1 MKLSRSMGASNKSK
15 YRKMNYRETQAEALC
30 KLQSANFLLQRS
42 DEQYLEY
49 SVRMMYMKN
58 VI

>member
-1 MKLSRSMGASNKSK
+1 MGASNKSK

-49 SVRMMYMKN
+49 SVRMLYMKN